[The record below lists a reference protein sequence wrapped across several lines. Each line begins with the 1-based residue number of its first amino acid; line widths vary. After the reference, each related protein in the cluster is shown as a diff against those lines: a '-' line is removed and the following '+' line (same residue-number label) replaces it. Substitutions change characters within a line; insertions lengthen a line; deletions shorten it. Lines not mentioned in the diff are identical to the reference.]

1 MITILVDEGY
11 AYDYLSILRVKNKK
25 INTEKTLA
33 AQNSC
38 NEHIL
43 DQVGEQKHLEI
54 LYSEEFENLFNVNS
68 ETFDAVE
75 KARYGEISAKEVDD
89 LNMKRYH
96 CKVALQ
102 NKFFPYIETTE
113 LKS

>member
-11 AYDYLSILRVKNKK
+11 AYDYLAILAVKHK
-25 INTEKTLA
+25 IFNNEKTLTA
-33 AQNSC
+33 RNLC

-43 DQVGEQKHLEI
+43 TQVSEDRHIEI
-54 LYSEEFENLFNVNS
+54 IQSEEFKNLFDANF
-68 ETFDAVE
+68 ETFEAVE
-75 KARYGEISAKEVDD
+75 EARYGKISAKEVDD

-102 NKFFPYIETTE
+102 NKFFPDIQTTE

>member
-11 AYDYLSILRVKNKK
+11 AYDYLAILAVKHK
-25 INTEKTLA
+25 IFNNEKTLTA
-33 AQNSC
+33 RTLC

-43 DQVGEQKHLEI
+43 NQIPEDQHIKIVRSQ
-54 LYSEEFENLFNVNS
+54 EFKNLIDANFK
-68 ETFDAVE
+68 TFEAVE
-75 KARYGEISAKEVDD
+75 EARYGKISAKEVDD
-89 LNMKRYH
+89 LNMKRHY

-102 NKFFPYIETTE
+102 NKFFPDIQTTE

>member
-11 AYDYLSILRVKNKK
+11 AYDYLAILAVKHEK
-25 INTEKTLA
+25 INNNKTIEARDLC
-33 AQNSC
+33 S
-38 NEHIL
+38 EHLL
-43 DQVGEQKHLEI
+43 DQINEEKHLEI
-54 LYSEEFENLFNVNS
+54 LSSQEFKNLFNANY
-68 ETFDAVE
+68 EIFEAVE
-75 KARYGEISAKEVDD
+75 KSRYGQISAKEVDN

-102 NKFFPYIETTE
+102 NKFFPSIEVTE